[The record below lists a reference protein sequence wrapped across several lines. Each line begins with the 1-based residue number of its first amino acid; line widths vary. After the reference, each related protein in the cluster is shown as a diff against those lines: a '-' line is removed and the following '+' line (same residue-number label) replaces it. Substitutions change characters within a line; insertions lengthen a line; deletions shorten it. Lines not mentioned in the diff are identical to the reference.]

1 MTYAQRLQKQF
12 FRSPT
17 QLGLLIQKGLLLD
30 LISDGQPQQV
40 DVKSHN
46 QSILEPSASSW
57 PWTVTEGDICGLAC
71 L

>member
-40 DVKSHN
+40 EVKSHN
-46 QSILEPSASSW
+46 QSILEPSASR
-57 PWTVTEGDICGLAC
+57 
-71 L
+71 